1 MKKTKIV
8 ATVSDMMCSEE
19 FIRNLFESGMN
30 VVRLNSAHQS
40 LEGALG
46 VVKAVRAVSSEIG
59 LMMDTKGPEI
69 RTVPLGKPLE
79 VRQGQMI
86 TLYGGLEV
94 PALPDRVG
102 VTHPGFSRVVP
113 PGSRVLIDDGSV
125 ELIAESADGEA
136 LLCSVVND
144 GMIQGRKSVNV
155 PNVHIDLPPVSR
167 RDQEYIDFSIE
178 NRFDFI
184 AHSFVRNSED
194 VRAVQKALDRRNSP
208 IKIIAKIENQSGVD
222 NIDGILDVAYGVM
235 VARGDL
241 AIEIP
246 YERVPGVQKML
257 VGKCME
263 RRKPVIIATQMLHSM
278 IDNPRPTR
286 AEVSDVA
293 SAIYGQTD
301 AIMLSGETAV
311 GRYPVEA
318 VRAMAAIAAEVEKSR
333 EPMNDLPIVVL
344 NNEISAFLVHAAV
357 RGAVDL
363 DAAAIVAD
371 TTSGRTIRS
380 LAAYRGNR
388 IIHAMCYREETVR
401 QLALSYGVYPRHML
415 PGSIT
420 HEFIGDALMELKGD
434 SLLDDGDLVVVV
446 AGNFGRSRGVSFVE
460 IGSVSDLIEASGRP

>member
-8 ATVSDMMCSEE
+8 ATLSDRRCSRE
-19 FIRNLFESGMN
+19 FISELHESGMN

-40 LEGALG
+40 LEGALK
-46 VVKAVRAVSSEIG
+46 VARAVRAVSPGIG

-69 RTVPLGKPLE
+69 RTVPSAVP
-79 VRQGQMI
+79 VPVVSGQI
-86 TLYGGLEV
+86 ISLCGNPGAS
-94 PALPDRVG
+94 PAPDRVG
-102 VTHPGFSRVVP
+102 VTHPDFSRDVP
-113 PGSRVLIDDGSV
+113 PGSRVLIDDGAV
-125 ELIAESADGEA
+125 ELVAESARGDA
-136 LLCSVVND
+136 LLCRVIND
-144 GMIQGRKSVNV
+144 GVIPGSKSVNTPDV
-155 PNVHIDLPPVSR
+155 RIDLPPVSP
-167 RDQEYIDFSIE
+167 RDLEYLEFSIE
-178 NRFDFI
+178 NGFDFV
-184 AHSFVRNSED
+184 AHSFVRDSED
-194 VRAVQKALDRRNSP
+194 VMAVQRVLDRRGSTM
-208 IKIIAKIENQSGVD
+208 KIIAKIENQSGVD

-246 YERVPGVQKML
+246 YAKVPGVQKML

-278 IDNPRPTR
+278 INNPRPTR

-318 VRAMAAIAAEVEKSR
+318 VKAMTKIAVEVEKSR
-333 EPMNDLPIVVL
+333 EPMNDLPVVVL
-344 NNEISAFLVHAAV
+344 NNRVSAFLIHAAV
-357 RGAVDL
+357 KGAVDL
-363 DAAAIVAD
+363 DASAIVAD

-388 IIHAMCYREETVR
+388 VIHAMCYREDIMR
-401 QLALSYGVYPRHML
+401 QLSLSYGVYPRHMR

-420 HEFIGDALMELKGD
+420 HQFIGEALSQLKSG
-434 SLLDDGDLVVVV
+434 SLLDDEDIVVVV

-460 IGSVSDLIEASGRP
+460 IGSVGDLVEASGMA